1 LTLPDAANP
10 VEVGTPVGDQPR
22 LRGVDQHVSNIDRTT
37 RGHGEAYGF
46 RASRTVELIAET
58 SAEILRLREEIKLAR
73 KTLDRS
79 QKRLSRREASV
90 HLAAGQGKAL

>member
-1 LTLPDAANP
+1 MDSEHGA
-10 VEVGTPVGDQPR
+10 R
-22 LRGVDQHVSNIDRTT
+22 LIS
-37 RGHGEAYGF
+37 
-46 RASRTVELIAET
+46 TVELIAET

>member
-1 LTLPDAANP
+1 MDSEHGA
-10 VEVGTPVGDQPR
+10 R
-22 LRGVDQHVSNIDRTT
+22 LIS
-37 RGHGEAYGF
+37 
-46 RASRTVELIAET
+46 TVELIAET

-90 HLAAGQGKAL
+90 HLAAGQRKAL